1 MAEMKGLNPEVQSQ
15 WARIRGRLRDEVG
28 DAAYRSWLKSMT
40 LAEINGGRVR
50 IAVPTKFLRD
60 WVATHYAQRIRVL
73 WNGENSAIAG
83 VDVVVGANGGEART
97 EPELP
102 PSPPASKNG
111 RAAVSEIEV
120 ERADI
125 GAPLDPRFTF
135 DNFIVGKPNEF
146 GHAAARRVA
155 ECCVSEAQ
163 SAPFNPLYLYGGVGL
178 GKTHLMHAIA
188 WHIRTQNPRRKV
200 IYMSA
205 EKFMYQFVRALRFK
219 DTVAFKEQ
227 FRS

>member
-83 VDVVVGANGGEART
+83 VDVVVGY
-97 EPELP
+97 
-102 PSPPASKNG
+102 
-111 RAAVSEIEV
+111 
-120 ERADI
+120 
-125 GAPLDPRFTF
+125 
-135 DNFIVGKPNEF
+135 
-146 GHAAARRVA
+146 A
-155 ECCVSEAQ
+155 EDSWPQ
-163 SAPFNPLYLYGGVGL
+163 L
-178 GKTHLMHAIA
+178 
-188 WHIRTQNPRRKV
+188 
-200 IYMSA
+200 
-205 EKFMYQFVRALRFK
+205 LRDF
-219 DTVAFKEQ
+219 
-227 FRS
+227 